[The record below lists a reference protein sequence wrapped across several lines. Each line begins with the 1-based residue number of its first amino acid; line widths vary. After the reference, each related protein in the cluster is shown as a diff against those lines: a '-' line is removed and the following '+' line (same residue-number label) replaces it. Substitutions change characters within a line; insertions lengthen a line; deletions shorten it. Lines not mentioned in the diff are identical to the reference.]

1 MAGLACRNTTA
12 SGREILPQDTMRAVL
27 WEMFEVDAYNDTRA
41 ATDSNFRHDS
51 AFASLYT
58 DIFKVHHLTR
68 EQFQD
73 SYDYYLAHPE
83 ILRSMIDTLADRT
96 NRDMQKAGGAPVNRP
111 GGLHR
116 YTPPAGRP
124 PVPLGPNGRPLQ
136 GFPRRPGAFP
146 PGQQGAAPPAYPN
159 GTPLKPIVPPGQK
172 PVPAGQKGT
181 PPAKTPPAQKGT
193 PPQKNPVIPVQ

>member
-1 MAGLACRNTTA
+1 MAGLACRNTSA

-27 WEMFEVDAYNDTRA
+27 WEMFEADAYNDTRA

-58 DIFKVHHLTR
+58 DIFKVHHVTR

-73 SYDYYLAHPE
+73 SYDYYMAHPE
-83 ILRSMIDTLADRT
+83 ILRRMIDTLADRT
-96 NRDMQKAGGAPVNRP
+96 NRDLQKAGGVPANQP
-111 GGLHR
+111 GGFHR

-124 PVPLGPNGRPLQ
+124 AIPLGPNGRPVPLGPNGRPLPLGPNGHPPP

-146 PGQQGAAPPAYPN
+146 PGQQGAPQVSPPP
-159 GTPLKPIVPPGQK
+159 K
-172 PVPAGQKGT
+172 
-181 PPAKTPPAQKGT
+181 
-193 PPQKNPVIPVQ
+193 KNPVILPVQ